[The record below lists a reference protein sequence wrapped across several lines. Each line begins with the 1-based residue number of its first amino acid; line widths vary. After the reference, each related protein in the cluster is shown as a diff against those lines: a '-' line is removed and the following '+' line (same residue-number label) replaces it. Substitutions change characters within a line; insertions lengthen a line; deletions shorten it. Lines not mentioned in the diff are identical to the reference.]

1 MRFEPDDKLE
11 TSTTGGIML
20 AIELD
25 LQPAD
30 LELSDEQFYHLCQGN
45 RDLRL
50 ERTATGKLIIMPPT
64 GWGTGN
70 RNLRLG
76 QRLGNWADE
85 DGTGMVF
92 DSSTG
97 FRLPNGAIRS
107 PDVAWVRQARLTALN
122 PDPNQFLPLC
132 PDFVIELRSANDSLS
147 SLQIKMQEYLA
158 QGLQLGWLINLQDQQ
173 VEIYRPEQEVEVL
186 QTPEFLRGETVL
198 PNLCLSL
205 AGIL

>member
-158 QGLQLGWLINLQDQQ
+158 QGLQLGWLINPQDQQ

-186 QTPEFLRGETVL
+186 QTPEFLSGETVL

>member
-1 MRFEPDDKLE
+1 
-11 TSTTGGIML
+11 ML
-20 AIELD
+20 ALELD

-50 ERTATGKLIIMPPT
+50 ERTASGKLVIMPPT

-76 QRLGNWADE
+76 QRLGNWADT
-85 DGTGMVF
+85 DGTGIVF

-107 PDVAWVRQARLTALN
+107 PDVAWVRQDRLTALN
-122 PDPNQFLPLC
+122 PNPNQFLPLC

-147 SLQIKMQEYLA
+147 SLQLKMQEYLA
-158 QGLQLGWLINLQDQQ
+158 HGLQLGWLVNPQDQQ

-186 QTPEFLRGETVL
+186 QAPDFLRGESVL
-198 PNLCLSL
+198 PNLQLSL

>member
-1 MRFEPDDKLE
+1 
-11 TSTTGGIML
+11 ML
-20 AIELD
+20 ALELD

-30 LELSDEQFYHLCQGN
+30 LKLSDEQFYHLCQGN

-50 ERTATGKLIIMPPT
+50 ERTATGKLVIMPPT

-85 DGTGMVF
+85 DGTGIVF

-107 PDVAWVRQARLTALN
+107 PDVAWVRQDRLTALN

-132 PDFVIELRSANDSLS
+132 PDVVIELRSANDSLS
-147 SLQIKMQEYLA
+147 SLQAKMQEYLVN
-158 QGLQLGWLINLQDQQ
+158 GLQLGWLINPQDQQ
-173 VEIYRPEQEVEVL
+173 VEIYRPDQEVEVL
-186 QTPEFLRGETVL
+186 QDPDFLSGEAVL
-198 PNLCLSL
+198 PNLQLSL

>member
-1 MRFEPDDKLE
+1 
-11 TSTTGGIML
+11 ML
-20 AIELD
+20 ALELD

-50 ERTATGKLIIMPPT
+50 ERTASGKLVIMPPT
-64 GWGTGN
+64 GWGTGS

-76 QRLGNWADE
+76 QRLGNWADT
-85 DGTGMVF
+85 DGTGIVF

-97 FRLPNGAIRS
+97 FLLPNGAIRS
-107 PDVAWVRQARLTALN
+107 PDVAWVRQDRLTALN
-122 PDPNQFLPLC
+122 PNPNQFLPLC
-132 PDFVIELRSANDSLS
+132 PDFVIELPSAHDSLS

-158 QGLQLGWLINLQDQQ
+158 HGLQLGWLVNPQDQQ

-186 QTPEFLRGETVL
+186 QAPDFLRGESVL
-198 PNLCLSL
+198 PNLQLSL

>member
-1 MRFEPDDKLE
+1 
-11 TSTTGGIML
+11 ML

-158 QGLQLGWLINLQDQQ
+158 QGLQLGWLINPQDQQ

-205 AGIL
+205 AGIF